1 MTDEKKD
8 EEKRLTPKDYWMSDS
23 FGEMRRLLDSFRA
36 NMEETLERVFPSQ
49 ASLPALKQ
57 PRVDILDLG
66 NALQVVAD
74 MPGVRKEDI
83 ELNLKPERV
92 EISAE
97 SSTETERK
105 EEDYTYR
112 ERGYASYRRVIDLPA
127 DVLPDKAEASF
138 KNGVLE
144 VNLPKKEPTELEKT
158 TKVQIKSDTLD
169 RGHHWLTVQ
178 LRNRSTE
185 PLTDVSATLFTYNS
199 HDIDVLPSGSF
210 HFLKELHPKDTAA
223 LNFHVFANHSGRLYL
238 HVTAYRNGTLVSWY
252 SPDQDLRLMEDPAEI
267 VYASQ
272 DVQNLTLEIAARPPS
287 KAHTLMDVFDIDFI
301 AQGET
306 KKYVSQLYASEEG
319 TYLLTARL
327 FHDKKLISSK
337 HASCYVAPFE
347 E

>member
-66 NALQVVAD
+66 DALQVVAD

-158 TKVQIKSDTLD
+158 TKVQIK
-169 RGHHWLTVQ
+169 
-178 LRNRSTE
+178 
-185 PLTDVSATLFTYNS
+185 
-199 HDIDVLPSGSF
+199 
-210 HFLKELHPKDTAA
+210 
-223 LNFHVFANHSGRLYL
+223 
-238 HVTAYRNGTLVSWY
+238 
-252 SPDQDLRLMEDPAEI
+252 
-267 VYASQ
+267 
-272 DVQNLTLEIAARPPS
+272 
-287 KAHTLMDVFDIDFI
+287 
-301 AQGET
+301 
-306 KKYVSQLYASEEG
+306 
-319 TYLLTARL
+319 
-327 FHDKKLISSK
+327 
-337 HASCYVAPFE
+337 
-347 E
+347 

>member
-23 FGEMRRLLDSFRA
+23 FGEMRRLLDTFRA

-49 ASLPALKQ
+49 TSLPALKQ

-66 NALQVVAD
+66 DALQVVAD

-83 ELNLKPERV
+83 EINLKPERV

-158 TKVQIKSDTLD
+158 TRVQIK
-169 RGHHWLTVQ
+169 
-178 LRNRSTE
+178 
-185 PLTDVSATLFTYNS
+185 
-199 HDIDVLPSGSF
+199 
-210 HFLKELHPKDTAA
+210 
-223 LNFHVFANHSGRLYL
+223 
-238 HVTAYRNGTLVSWY
+238 
-252 SPDQDLRLMEDPAEI
+252 
-267 VYASQ
+267 
-272 DVQNLTLEIAARPPS
+272 
-287 KAHTLMDVFDIDFI
+287 
-301 AQGET
+301 
-306 KKYVSQLYASEEG
+306 
-319 TYLLTARL
+319 
-327 FHDKKLISSK
+327 
-337 HASCYVAPFE
+337 
-347 E
+347 

>member
-57 PRVDILDLG
+57 PHVNILDLG

-112 ERGYASYRRVIDLPA
+112 ERGYASVSYTHLRAHETRHDL
-127 DVLPDKAEASF
+127 VCRL
-138 KNGVLE
+138 L
-144 VNLPKKEPTELEKT
+144 LEK
-158 TKVQIKSDTLD
+158 
-169 RGHHWLTVQ
+169 
-178 LRNRSTE
+178 
-185 PLTDVSATLFTYNS
+185 
-199 HDIDVLPSGSF
+199 
-210 HFLKELHPKDTAA
+210 
-223 LNFHVFANHSGRLYL
+223 
-238 HVTAYRNGTLVSWY
+238 
-252 SPDQDLRLMEDPAEI
+252 
-267 VYASQ
+267 
-272 DVQNLTLEIAARPPS
+272 
-287 KAHTLMDVFDIDFI
+287 
-301 AQGET
+301 
-306 KKYVSQLYASEEG
+306 
-319 TYLLTARL
+319 
-327 FHDKKLISSK
+327 
-337 HASCYVAPFE
+337 
-347 E
+347 

>member
-1 MTDEKKD
+1 
-8 EEKRLTPKDYWMSDS
+8 MSDS

-36 NMEETLERVFPSQ
+36 NMEETLELVFPSQ

-138 KNGVLE
+138 KNGVHISRKIDHTP
-144 VNLPKKEPTELEKT
+144 VRC
-158 TKVQIKSDTLD
+158 IAA
-169 RGHHWLTVQ
+169 LTV
-178 LRNRSTE
+178 
-185 PLTDVSATLFTYNS
+185 
-199 HDIDVLPSGSF
+199 H
-210 HFLKELHPKDTAA
+210 
-223 LNFHVFANHSGRLYL
+223 
-238 HVTAYRNGTLVSWY
+238 
-252 SPDQDLRLMEDPAEI
+252 
-267 VYASQ
+267 
-272 DVQNLTLEIAARPPS
+272 
-287 KAHTLMDVFDIDFI
+287 
-301 AQGET
+301 
-306 KKYVSQLYASEEG
+306 
-319 TYLLTARL
+319 
-327 FHDKKLISSK
+327 
-337 HASCYVAPFE
+337 
-347 E
+347 